1 MGAEDTTTETAL
13 WLADPLDYL
22 YLPTPSLS
30 PAVSVKEKCPEA
42 CFASVHNAGN
52 ELITLLNKRGSANL
66 GMAMDML
73 SKTSAFAAKY
83 LACALCDTGCTRLM
97 TLALFFQRQ
106 LNILCDIAMNPS
118 LYLNENSVRVA
129 LGPYQASREDDVV
142 FKRIML
148 LRVAKIIRAPV
159 DEFRERVNGFDE
171 RVAAGTLEI
180 AEAGRLNLEWLV
192 GISANLARRL
202 ESVETVL
209 EEDDWG
215 TAGG

>member
-1 MGAEDTTTETAL
+1 MGTGDTTTETAL
-13 WLADPLDYL
+13 WLTDPLDYL

-30 PAVSVKEKCPEA
+30 SGVSEKEKCPES

-52 ELITLLNKRGSANL
+52 ELIAILNKRDSANL
-66 GMAMDML
+66 GAAMDML

-118 LYLNENSVRVA
+118 LYISENSVGVA

-142 FKRIML
+142 FKRTML
-148 LRVAKIIRAPV
+148 LGVAKIIRAPV
-159 DEFRERVNGFDE
+159 DEFRERVAGFDE
-171 RVAAGTLEI
+171 RVAAGTLEV

-209 EEDDWG
+209 EEVDWG
-215 TAGG
+215 TAGV